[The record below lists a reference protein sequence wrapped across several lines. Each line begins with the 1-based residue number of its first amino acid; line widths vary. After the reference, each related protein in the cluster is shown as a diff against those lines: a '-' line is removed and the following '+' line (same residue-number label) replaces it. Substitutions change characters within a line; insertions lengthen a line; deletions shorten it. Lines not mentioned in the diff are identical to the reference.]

1 MAKGNGTT
9 RSVGSGVASAPR
21 TSGGVSSTPTAKLA
35 IDNSKVKIPSM
46 PGRYKSVTFETS
58 EGTYSIS
65 HVPTGYG
72 ALQQKRNGRFTLT
85 KPDGDYHDFRYG
97 DSYSGYTSAKE
108 AYSEVKAWIKKFY
121 LK

>member
-1 MAKGNGTT
+1 MAKGSGTTRSAGSGATTAT
-9 RSVGSGVASAPR
+9 RSVGSGGA
-21 TSGGVSSTPTAKLA
+21 STPAKPA

-58 EGTYSIS
+58 EGTYRIS

-97 DSYSGYTSAKE
+97 DSYGGYTSAKE
-108 AYSEVKAWIKKFY
+108 AYNEVKAWIKKFY